1 MRQTYEVKPILDV
14 NKTTIVTQVTAFL
27 VYKVNIIVILTK
39 YYEKNSPFGF

>member
-14 NKTTIVTQVTAFL
+14 RKILIVTQVTTFM

-39 YYEKNSPFGF
+39 YYEKKQRV